1 MSEANEELLIF
12 NGINGATGE
21 YALKPM
27 TPQAFSA
34 GILGTPTDD
43 PDNKGLISWYEQ
55 RQQGHFGLTEG
66 HDSDKLEE
74 AGWGVVFPANTNQAI
89 VDAMR
94 PLLDWRK
101 AQAAA
106 KFEHY
111 YKEYTGGTGGVRP
124 NDSKG
129 SWLGRQ
135 GAENFGPVD
144 PENVPYY
151 LLLVGS
157 PEEIDYRFQYLL
169 DVQYAVGR
177 IYFDTI
183 EEYANYAQSVV
194 AAEKQQLKLGR
205 KVTFFGT
212 ANPDDPATNLSAKN
226 LIQPLVEHVD
236 QWKLKEATPWQAE
249 TVLQDQATKQQLA
262 NYLGGGD
269 TPALLLTASH
279 GMSFPNGDPR
289 QLRHQGALLCQ
300 NWEGPR
306 RHRGPISEDL
316 YFSAD
321 DLASDARLWGTIA
334 FFFACYGAGTPL
346 YDEFTKQAFK
356 DRREAIAPR
365 PFLSRLPQKMLSHP
379 KGGALAVIG
388 HVERAWGYSF
398 VWGKGRSLKAF
409 ESTLDTLMKGSPIG
423 YAFEVFN
430 ERYGEFA
437 TELTQS
443 LDDAQWSKPDPL
455 EIAGKWTA
463 HNDAKNYVVLGDP
476 AVRVCVQP
484 KRSKAKVER
493 PSIELTPVRDPS
505 PKVFTPEVV
514 VETASLPVVKV
525 ETVAVPASNGGA
537 SEAAAAQ
544 DFGLIEDLTKG
555 ASSIGTA
562 MQQVVQKL
570 SDFLSKA
577 ITDAATLEVTSYTSR
592 NMGQVQILPD
602 GKVTGAELRALTA
615 LRPDG
620 DVVQVVPVDEN
631 NDVDT
636 SLWEIHLEMVKQ
648 AQASRAEL
656 IHSAISTVSSLVN
669 LGGGK

>member
-1 MSEANEELLIF
+1 MTETNEELLIF
-12 NGINGATGE
+12 NGIDGASGE

-43 PDNKGLISWYEQ
+43 PDNRSLVNWYGQ
-55 RQQGHFGLTEG
+55 RQQGHFGIKEG
-66 HDSDKLEE
+66 HDPERLDES
-74 AGWGVVFPANTNQAI
+74 GWGVVFPANTNPAI
-89 VDAMR
+89 VDALR

-101 AQAAA
+101 TQAAA
-106 KFEHY
+106 QFEHY
-111 YKEYTGGTGGVRP
+111 YKEYSGGTGGVRP
-124 NDSKG
+124 NESKG

-177 IYFDTI
+177 IYFDTV

-194 AAEKQQLKLGR
+194 EAEKQQLKLGR
-205 KVTFFGT
+205 KVTFFGM

-226 LIQPLVEHVD
+226 LIQPLTDYVD
-236 QWKLKEATPWQAE
+236 QWKLKGVNPWQAQA
-249 TVLQDQATKQQLA
+249 VLKDEATKQRLA
-262 NYLGGGD
+262 DFLGGSD

-279 GMSFPNGDPR
+279 GMSFPNGDSR

-300 NWEGPR
+300 DWQGPR
-306 RHRGPISEDL
+306 RHRGPIPEDL

-321 DLASDARLWGTIA
+321 DLASDAKIWGTIA
-334 FFFACYGAGTPL
+334 FFFACYGAGTPM
-346 YDEFTKQAFK
+346 YDEFTRQAFK

-365 PFLSRLPQKMLSHP
+365 PFISRLPQKMLAHP

-398 VWGKGRSLKAF
+398 VWGKGRSLTAF
-409 ESTLDTLMKGSPIG
+409 ESTLDTLMKGAPIG

-437 TELTQS
+437 TELTQA

-463 HNDAKNYVVLGDP
+463 HNDAKTYVVRGDP
-476 AVRVCVQP
+476 AVRANVQAR
-484 KRSKAKVER
+484 RSKAKVVR
-493 PSIELTPVRDPS
+493 PTITLNTVIDPTPAA
-505 PKVFTPEVV
+505 FTSVAMKK
-514 VETASLPVVKV
+514 ETALSGTGSGGGTGEGAEAFGFFDDCRRVLPVWEPICSSSPRNSARFCPRLSIMRLHLRSPV
-525 ETVAVPASNGGA
+525 TPAR
-537 SEAAAAQ
+537 
-544 DFGLIEDLTKG
+544 T
-555 ASSIGTA
+555 
-562 MQQVVQKL
+562 
-570 SDFLSKA
+570 
-577 ITDAATLEVTSYTSR
+577 
-592 NMGQVQILPD
+592 
-602 GKVTGAELRALTA
+602 
-615 LRPDG
+615 
-620 DVVQVVPVDEN
+620 
-631 NDVDT
+631 
-636 SLWEIHLEMVKQ
+636 
-648 AQASRAEL
+648 
-656 IHSAISTVSSLVN
+656 
-669 LGGGK
+669 

>member
-1 MSEANEELLIF
+1 MTEASEELLIF
-12 NGINGATGE
+12 NGMDGATGE

-43 PDNKGLISWYEQ
+43 PDNRSLINWYEQ
-55 RQQGHFGLTEG
+55 RQQGHFGIKEG
-66 HDSDKLEE
+66 HDPEQLDES
-74 AGWGVVFPANTNQAI
+74 GWGVVFPANTNPAI
-89 VDAMR
+89 VDALR

-106 KFEHY
+106 QFEHY
-111 YKEYTGGTGGVRP
+111 YKEYSGGTGGVRP
-124 NDSKG
+124 NESKG

-177 IYFDTI
+177 IYFDTV

-194 AAEKQQLKLGR
+194 EAEKQQLKLGR
-205 KVTFFGT
+205 KVTFFGM
-212 ANPDDPATNLSAKN
+212 ANQDDPATNLSAKN
-226 LIQPLVEHVD
+226 LIQPLTDYVD
-236 QWKLKEATPWQAE
+236 QWKLKGVNPWQAQA
-249 TVLQDQATKQQLA
+249 VLKDEATKQRLA
-262 NYLGGGD
+262 DFLGGSD

-279 GMSFPNGDPR
+279 GMSFPNGDSR

-300 NWEGPR
+300 NWQGPR
-306 RHRGPISEDL
+306 RHRGPIPDDL

-321 DLASDARLWGTIA
+321 DLASDAKIWGTIA
-334 FFFACYGAGTPL
+334 FFFACYGAGTPM
-346 YDEFTKQAFK
+346 YDEFTRQAFK

-365 PFLSRLPQKMLSHP
+365 PFISRLPQKMLAHP

-398 VWGKGRSLKAF
+398 VWGKGRSLTAF
-409 ESTLDTLMKGSPIG
+409 ESTLDTLMKGAPIG

-437 TELTQS
+437 TELTQA

-476 AVRVCVQP
+476 AVRANVQAR
-484 KRSKAKVER
+484 RSKTKVER
-493 PSIELTPVRDPS
+493 PTITLNTVADSTPAA
-505 PKVFTPEVV
+505 FT
-514 VETASLPVVKV
+514 S
-525 ETVAVPASNGGA
+525 VAVPKDSAPVGTGSGGGTGEGA
-537 SEAAAAQ
+537 EA
-544 DFGLIEDLTKG
+544 FGFFDDLQKG
-555 ASSIGTA
+555 ASSVGA
-562 MQQVVQKL
+562 SMQQFAQKL
-570 SDFLSKA
+570 SAFLSAA
-577 ITDAATLEVTSYTSR
+577 IDNAATLEVTSYTSQ
-592 NMGQVQILPD
+592 NMSQVQVQG
-602 GKVTGAELRALTA
+602 GKVTGAQLRALTS
-615 LRPDG
+615 LRIDG
-620 DVVQVVPVDEN
+620 DVVQIVPVDEN

-636 SLWEIHLEMVKQ
+636 ALWEIHLEMVKQ

-656 IHSAISTVSSLVN
+656 LRSAVSAVASLIN